1 MDRSRYAIC
10 WAVLQGAINAARCN
24 PTPARPGRPMA
35 GGGERGPGTGMSGP
49 GSGACAV
56 LSRTPF
62 RRQQKGESREGSQP
76 ARPDR
81 PDRIDFAGFF
91 FFFFF

>member
-1 MDRSRYAIC
+1 
-10 WAVLQGAINAARCN
+10 
-24 PTPARPGRPMA
+24 
-35 GGGERGPGTGMSGP
+35 MSGP

-56 LSRTPF
+56 LSRTRS

-91 FFFFF
+91 FFFFSKRNVVEAEVSLFRLPRFRICHQKPGSEASR

>member
-1 MDRSRYAIC
+1 
-10 WAVLQGAINAARCN
+10 
-24 PTPARPGRPMA
+24 MA

-81 PDRIDFAGFF
+81 PDRIDLAGFF
-91 FFFFF
+91 FFFPKRNVVEAEVSLFRLPRFRICHQKPGSEASR